1 MVTGYRTTRR
11 HELLEHVLPEHV
23 QGNDAPT
30 VHEGNTNQERV
41 NVNQK
46 REALH
51 AAKSSSHRQV
61 ASVG

>member
-1 MVTGYRTTRR
+1 MVTGYRAAPRPQLR
-11 HELLEHVLPEHV
+11 EHALPEHV

-30 VHEGNTNQERV
+30 AHEGNTTQERV

-51 AAKSSSHRQV
+51 AAKSSSRHQS
-61 ASVG
+61 ASGG